1 MLLSLVIAPAI
12 AAAPLYFGIM
22 PRIDQYE
29 ELIPWLCIAFVPL
42 LYLQTSRNPR
52 TMILAMLLSIRTLN
66 QQYPPVRGNDSSE
79 DEMRPSKGNN
89 CRLVGFLAGVFTHYS
104 ESHII
109 VAELL

>member
-12 AAAPLYFGIM
+12 AAPLYFGIM

-66 QQYPPVRGNDSSE
+66 QQYPLS
-79 DEMRPSKGNN
+79 
-89 CRLVGFLAGVFTHYS
+89 AGMT
-104 ESHII
+104 
-109 VAELL
+109 ALRTR